1 MSVALF
7 QDKHAHLIIH
17 GYVDEV
23 MGQLMKLL
31 GLEIPEW
38 AGPTLCESS
47 GGDADILPYGA
58 WKKEVKIE
66 LKIEEKKEP
75 RVKRK
80 TPKKDSDG
88 GVKKEED
95 VKDEKTACKHEGV
108 GDGRSQAV
116 SELNTA
122 DDKSETEL
130 CSSSAAEAKKP
141 RIDTPSS

>member
-1 MSVALF
+1 M
-7 QDKHAHLIIH
+7 H

-38 AGPTLCESS
+38 AGPTLCEFS

-75 RVKRK
+75 AAKRK
-80 TPKKDSDG
+80 TPKKDIDG

-95 VKDEKTACKHEGV
+95 DKRTKKPCKHEV
-108 GDGRSQAV
+108 AGDGISGAV
-116 SELNTA
+116 S
-122 DDKSETEL
+122 DKSDTEL
-130 CSSSAAEAKKP
+130 CSSSAGEAKKP
-141 RIDTPSS
+141 RINTPSS